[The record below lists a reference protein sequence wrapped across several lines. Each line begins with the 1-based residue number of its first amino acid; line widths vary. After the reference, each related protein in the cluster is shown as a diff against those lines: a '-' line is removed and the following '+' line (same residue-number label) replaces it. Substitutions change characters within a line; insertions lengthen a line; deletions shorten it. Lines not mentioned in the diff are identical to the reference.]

1 MEHDAEL
8 TTNSSAPRLLPSTC
22 AVTVNVD
29 GLGLRSLTIPLRET
43 ESDELIRNRLLTIDA
58 RNDPYAVREA
68 LHQLLDAT
76 FNPTP

>member
-29 GLGLRSLTIPLRET
+29 GPGLRSLTIQLRET
-43 ESDELIRNRLLTIDA
+43 ESDELIRNRLLKIDA
-58 RNDPYAVREA
+58 RAYICRTTSTKSRRLRNG
-68 LHQLLDAT
+68 
-76 FNPTP
+76 